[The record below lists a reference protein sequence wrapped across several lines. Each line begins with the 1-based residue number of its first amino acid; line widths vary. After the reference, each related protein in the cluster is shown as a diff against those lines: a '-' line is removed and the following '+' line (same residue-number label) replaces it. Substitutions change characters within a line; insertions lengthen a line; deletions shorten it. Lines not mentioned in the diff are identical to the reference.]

1 MNALNYLKVGFEG
14 KDGRFSIRRTL
25 GSLCIIVGLALTSR
39 VSILCADKIA
49 EQTMLIAPL
58 FATGLAFFGITGY
71 FEMKGENKE
80 QKKEENGD

>member
-1 MNALNYLKVGFEG
+1 MIINYLKAGFEG
-14 KDGRFSIRRTL
+14 KDGKFSIRRAL

-58 FATGLAFFGITGY
+58 FATGLTFFGITGY
-71 FEMKGENKE
+71 FEMKN
-80 QKKEENGD
+80 QKKEELNEG

>member
-1 MNALNYLKVGFEG
+1 MNILSYLKVGFEG
-14 KDGRFSIRRTL
+14 KDGKFSIRRAL
-25 GSLCIIVGLALTSR
+25 GSLCIIVGLVLTSR

-71 FEMKGENKE
+71 FEMKGENKKPE
-80 QKKEENGD
+80 QNEG